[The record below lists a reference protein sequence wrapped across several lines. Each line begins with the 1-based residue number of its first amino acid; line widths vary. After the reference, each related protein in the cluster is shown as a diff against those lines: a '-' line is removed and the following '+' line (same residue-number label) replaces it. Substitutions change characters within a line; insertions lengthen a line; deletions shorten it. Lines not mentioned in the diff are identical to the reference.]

1 MTHSIK
7 QLRIEAAKAR
17 FYAIEESQN
26 KWSCIRKS
34 DMNFLVRGERTE
46 TMALRTGL
54 AKTEF
59 L

>member
-1 MTHSIK
+1 MTHSIE
-7 QLRIEAAKAR
+7 QLRIEAAKAGL
-17 FYAIEESQN
+17 YAIKESQN

-34 DMNFLVRGERTE
+34 DMSFLVRGERTE